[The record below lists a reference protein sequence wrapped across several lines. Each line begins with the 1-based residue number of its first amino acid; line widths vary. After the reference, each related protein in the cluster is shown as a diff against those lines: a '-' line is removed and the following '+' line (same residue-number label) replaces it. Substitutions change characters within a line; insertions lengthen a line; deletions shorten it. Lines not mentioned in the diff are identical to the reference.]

1 MRAIRMFFPDSGRRV
16 AMTNFTTTGL
26 MVAGPGAG
34 EPRWIGSS
42 RITIKATAGQTHG
55 GFGLIVSEVTR
66 DASSPLHIHHTAD
79 ESMWVVSG
87 LVRVRCGE
95 DEFTLAPG
103 GFAFLPRGVPHTFI
117 AEEDTTM
124 LGLVSP
130 GGTEAFFAEGGPVAT
145 TATPPPPDLERLQ
158 RAAERNQCE
167 FVGPPLSPA

>member
-1 MRAIRMFFPDSGRRV
+1 
-16 AMTNFTTTGL
+16 MTNFTTTGL
-26 MVAGPGAG
+26 MVAEPGAG

-55 GFGLIVSEVTR
+55 GFGLIVSEVRR

-79 ESMWVVSG
+79 ESMWMVSG

-95 DEFTLAPG
+95 DEFPLAEG
-103 GFAFLPRGVPHTFI
+103 AFAFLPRGVPHTFI

-130 GGTEAFFAEGGPVAT
+130 GGTEAFFIEGGPVAT
-145 TATPPPPDLERLQ
+145 SATPPPPDLERLQ

-167 FVGPPLSPA
+167 FVGPPLTPARIRDVAGA

>member
-1 MRAIRMFFPDSGRRV
+1 MINFASDRTDGGRARRRRAAVDRQQPDHDRGDRP
-16 AMTNFTTTGL
+16 T
-26 MVAGPGAG
+26 
-34 EPRWIGSS
+34 
-42 RITIKATAGQTHG
+42 THG

-66 DASSPLHIHHTAD
+66 DASSPMHIHHTAD

-95 DEFTLAPG
+95 DEFTLAAG
-103 GFAFLPRGVPHTFI
+103 AFAFLPRGVPHTFI

-130 GGTEAFFAEGGPVAT
+130 GGSEAFFAEGGPVAT

-158 RAAERNQCE
+158 RAAERNRCE
-167 FVGPPLSPA
+167 FVEPPLSPA

>member
-1 MRAIRMFFPDSGRRV
+1 
-16 AMTNFTTTGL
+16 MTKFTTTGL
-26 MVAGPGAG
+26 VVAEPGEG

-42 RITIKATAGQTHG
+42 RVTIKATAAQTRG
-55 GFGLIVSEVTR
+55 GFGLIVSEVKQ
-66 DASSPLHIHHTAD
+66 DASSPMHIHHTAD

-95 DEFTLAPG
+95 DEFPRAEG

-130 GGTEAFFAEGGPVAT
+130 GGTEAFFTEGGPVAT
-145 TATPPPPDLERLQ
+145 SDTPPPPDLERLQ
-158 RAAERNQCE
+158 RAAEHHQCE
-167 FVGPPLSPA
+167 FTGPPLSPARDGGPT

>member
-1 MRAIRMFFPDSGRRV
+1 MRAIRMLFTGSGRW
-16 AMTNFTTTGL
+16 AGMTNFTTTGL
-26 MVAGPGAG
+26 MVAGPDEG
-34 EPRWIGSS
+34 EPHWIGSS
-42 RITIKATAGQTHG
+42 RITIKATAGQTQG
-55 GFGLIVSEVTR
+55 GFGLIVSEVRR
-66 DASSPLHIHHTAD
+66 DASSPMHIHHTAD

-95 DEFTLAPG
+95 DEFPLAAG

-117 AEEDTTM
+117 AEQDTTM

-130 GGTEAFFAEGGPVAT
+130 GGTEAFFTEGGPVAT
-145 TATPPPPDLERLQ
+145 SATPPPPDLERLQ